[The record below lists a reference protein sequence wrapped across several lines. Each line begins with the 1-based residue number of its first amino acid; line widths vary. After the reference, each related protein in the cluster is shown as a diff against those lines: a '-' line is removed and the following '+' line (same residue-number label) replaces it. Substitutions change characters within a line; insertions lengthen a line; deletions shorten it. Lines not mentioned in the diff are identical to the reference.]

1 MSVARLLTG
10 GTRPTVSFELFPP
23 RTPASAESL
32 LRTVDALAGT
42 GPDFLSVTYGA
53 SGSTR
58 ETSRELVRHVLSSTP
73 VPVVAHLTCVGASRA
88 QVIETAT
95 EFLDV
100 GVRSFLALRGD
111 PPAGQ
116 PDWRPHPD
124 GLARACDL
132 VELLQVVDR
141 CHRARRGVLA
151 PVDEE
156 PLSVAVAAFPAAQ
169 RPGCGARDID
179 VLLAKQRAG
188 ADFAITQVFYE
199 ADDYVGLVDRARAAG
214 VTMPLVPGVIPL
226 TDPARLLRL
235 EQLTGVPVPRALL
248 ARLESAAD
256 GGRAAVHAEGIR
268 ASVELVRRVLDAG
281 APGLHVYTFNKH
293 HAALDLLEGVH
304 LDGGAPTAPDLA
316 SGPWVTAP
324 HHNTL
329 RPAQQDTA
337 SGLASA
343 RPDGR
348 G

>member
-1 MSVARLLTG
+1 MSIARLLAPG
-10 GTRPTVSFELFPP
+10 SRPTVSFELFPP
-23 RTPASAESL
+23 RTPASRESVL
-32 LRTVDALAGT
+32 ETVDVLAGA
-42 GPDFLSVTYGA
+42 GADFFSVTYGA

-58 ETSRELVRHVLSSTP
+58 ETSRDLVAHILSATP

-88 QVIETAT
+88 EVIETVT
-95 EFLDV
+95 RYLDV
-100 GVRSFLALRGD
+100 GVRSFLAVRGD
-111 PPAGQ
+111 PPAGE
-116 PDWRPHPD
+116 PDWCPHPD

-156 PLSVAVAAFPAAQ
+156 PLSVAVAAFPAARQ
-169 RPGCGARDID
+169 AGSDACDVD

-199 ADDYVGLVDRARAAG
+199 ADDYTRLVERARAAG
-214 VTMPLVPGVIPL
+214 VTIPLVPGVIPM

-235 EQLTGVPVPRALL
+235 QQLTGVPVPRALL
-248 ARLESAAD
+248 ARLEQAAA

-324 HHNTL
+324 HHDTL

-337 SGLASA
+337 SDLASA